1 MVRLIILTN
10 KVNMKKDLKILNTRS
25 QIKKNLVEI

>member
-1 MVRLIILTN
+1 MVRLIILTK